1 MYRQIDRE
9 NVTGSGRKIMMEQ
22 ADVLQMIDQ
31 FVRFLAD
38 RNTRSGAGTMIGI
51 DADLR
56 VQQEMPARRFTIGI
70 EMPLIECSDLI
81 HDLHAELI
89 GFFAV
94 TEAAVAAFL
103 LHQDV
108 HAFRKTDHA
117 IHRGKVS
124 AIDQTFVREEAAFK
138 EIALLDEK
146 LDSRVHVAR
155 HYIHYERH
163 LALFEILNILRALG
177 DIAQNQS

>member
-9 NVTGSGRKIMMEQ
+9 NVTGSGREIMMEQ

-70 EMPLIECSDLI
+70 GMQRSDP
-81 HDLHAELI
+81 
-89 GFFAV
+89 
-94 TEAAVAAFL
+94 
-103 LHQDV
+103 
-108 HAFRKTDHA
+108 
-117 IHRGKVS
+117 
-124 AIDQTFVREEAAFK
+124 
-138 EIALLDEK
+138 
-146 LDSRVHVAR
+146 
-155 HYIHYERH
+155 
-163 LALFEILNILRALG
+163 
-177 DIAQNQS
+177 